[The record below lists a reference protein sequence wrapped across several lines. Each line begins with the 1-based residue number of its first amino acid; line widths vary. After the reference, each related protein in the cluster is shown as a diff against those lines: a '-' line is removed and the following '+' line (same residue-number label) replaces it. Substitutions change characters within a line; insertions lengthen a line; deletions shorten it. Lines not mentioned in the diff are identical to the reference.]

1 MTQAERQQ
9 MREWNKAQARAYHHS
24 RKWYNID
31 SISSVL
37 DPLRAK
43 LRRVHK

>member
-24 RKWYNID
+24 RKWYNVD
-31 SISSVL
+31 HLSGVL
-37 DPLRAK
+37 APLRAR
-43 LRRVHK
+43 LRRLK